1 MQVKAK
7 SLKYLAGCVWLA
19 VGIGLLIAGLRFV
32 FGLNEEG
39 SERTPGGI
47 ALALSIGGAIGFLKG
62 RYVLSRTAQ
71 RNLKRIK
78 KLRDPRVW
86 HVFTRTM
93 AILILLMIA
102 LGRGLR
108 GLAADGYLGGYLGIG
123 GLYVGIGMALAVA
136 SLTYFLPGPQPLP
149 TRIDGLPGGRPAKRG
164 LLLVNLGSPQAP
176 TRPAVRA
183 FLKQFLG
190 DPRVV
195 EANRALWAFVLNV
208 IILPFRSGKS
218 AKLYQGIWTDA
229 GSPLIV
235 YAKALTRAVTARLGS
250 RYEVALG
257 MRYGEPSLDSALK
270 ELRNAGCGSVLV
282 LPLFPQYSN
291 TTTGS
296 ILDEVVR
303 VTLLDRDPME
313 LSFVPA
319 FYDDPDYIDALGAV
333 AEKHPKGDFTV
344 FSFHGIPEAYVSA
357 GDPYLQHCGRTA
369 WMLAERLGLARDEW
383 EMVFQSQFGSE
394 PWLQPYLDEF
404 VPDLAQK
411 YKCVRV
417 IAPSFTADCLETIEE
432 IGMEL
437 REDFVEAG
445 GEELIVVPAL
455 NSDEVWV
462 AAIDKLLQ
470 RVDKTTPAQRT
481 EAESSCGNI
490 A

>member
-1 MQVKAK
+1 MRVKAK
-7 SLKYLAGCVWLA
+7 SLKNLAGCVWLA
-19 VGIGLLIAGLRFV
+19 VGLGLLIAGLRFV
-32 FGLNEEG
+32 FGLNEPS
-39 SERTPGGI
+39 SERTLGGI
-47 ALALSIGGAIGFLKG
+47 AQALSIGGVIGVLKG
-62 RYVLSRTAQ
+62 RYVLSRTAK

-78 KLRDPRVW
+78 KLRDPRIW
-86 HVFTRTM
+86 QVFTPTM

-136 SLTYFLPGPQPLP
+136 SFTYFLPSPQPLP
-149 TRIDGLPGGRPAKRG
+149 TRIDGLPGARPGTRG

-176 TRPAVRA
+176 TRPAVRT

-218 AKLYQGIWTDA
+218 AKMYQGVWTDE

-235 YAKALTRAVTARLGS
+235 NSKALKQALATRLGD

-257 MRYGEPSLDSALK
+257 MRYGQPSLDSALK

-296 ILDEVVR
+296 VIDEVVR
-303 VTLLDRDPME
+303 VALLDRDPLE
-313 LSFVPA
+313 LSFVPPC
-319 FYDDPDYIDALGAV
+319 YDDPVYIEALGAV
-333 AEKHPKGDFTV
+333 AENHPKGDFTV
-344 FSFHGIPEAYVSA
+344 FSFHGIPEAYVTA
-357 GDPYLQHCGRTA
+357 GDPYLQHCGRTT
-369 WMLAERLGLARDEW
+369 WLLAERLGLARDEW

-394 PWLQPYLDEF
+394 PWLQPYIDEF
-404 VPDLAQK
+404 VPNLAQK
-411 YKCVRV
+411 YKRVRV

-432 IGMEL
+432 IGIEL
-437 REDFVEAG
+437 RKDFLEAG

-455 NSDEVWV
+455 NADDAWV
-462 AAIDKLLQ
+462 AAIDKLLHNA
-470 RVDKTTPAQRT
+470 DKTAPT
-481 EAESSCGNI
+481 
-490 A
+490 

>member
-1 MQVKAK
+1 MRVKAQT
-7 SLKYLAGCVWLA
+7 LKYLAGFVWLA
-19 VGIGLLIAGLRFV
+19 VGIGLLIAGLQFV
-32 FGLNEEG
+32 FGLNEG
-39 SERTPGGI
+39 GGERTAGGI
-47 ALALSIGGAIGFLKG
+47 ALALSIGGSIGFLKG
-62 RYVLSRTAQ
+62 RYVLSRTAG

-86 HVFTRTM
+86 QVFTGTM
-93 AILILLMIA
+93 ALLILGMIA

-108 GLAADGYLGGYLGIG
+108 GLAAEGYLGGYLGVG

-136 SLTYFLPGPQPLP
+136 SFTYFLPAPTPLP
-149 TRIDGLPGGRPAKRG
+149 TRIDALPGGRPGKPG
-164 LLLVNLGSPQAP
+164 LLLVNLGSPNAP

-218 AKLYQGIWTDA
+218 AKLYEGVWTEA

-235 YAKALTRAVTARLGS
+235 LSEELKQALANRVGD
-250 RYEVALG
+250 RYQVALG
-257 MRYGEPSLDSALK
+257 MRYGQPSIDSALD
-270 ELRNAGCGSVLV
+270 ELRSAGCGSVLV

-296 ILDEVVR
+296 VLDEVVR
-303 VTLLDRDPME
+303 VALLDRNPLDI
-313 LSFVPA
+313 SFVPPCFDA
-319 FYDDPDYIDALGAV
+319 PEYIEALAAV
-333 AEKHPKGDFTV
+333 ADQHPKGEFTV

-369 WMLAERLGLARDEW
+369 WLLAERLGLARDQW

-404 VPDLAQK
+404 VPDLASR
-411 YKCVRV
+411 YKSIRV

-432 IGMEL
+432 IGVEL
-437 REDFVEAG
+437 RKDFLEAG

-455 NSDEVWV
+455 NADEAWV
-462 AAIDKLLQ
+462 TAIDKLLHKADNTSP
-470 RVDKTTPAQRT
+470 V
-481 EAESSCGNI
+481 
-490 A
+490 